1 MLHSGILSE
10 LVLFYQS
17 YPPSLQSYYK
27 AKFLEDKTRVER
39 LFKEADAHGFNS
51 VVGYVSLIF

>member
-17 YPPSLQSYYK
+17 YPPFLQSYYK